1 MTILSC
7 VFGLFFNDDRMETT
21 YEITTSHVCY
31 CYSMQWINMVG
42 GTVKFRE
49 PQENLV
55 RILYT
60 SNFDC

>member
-1 MTILSC
+1 
-7 VFGLFFNDDRMETT
+7 METT

-31 CYSMQWINMVG
+31 CYSMQWVNMVG